1 MESKEVAVMKKIR
14 VTYTLV
20 VDITPTDDDINQEM
34 RASELVCDEPMAY
47 ACDENVTVTTE
58 WVEVRG

>member
-1 MESKEVAVMKKIR
+1 MKKIR